1 MKFLKDN
8 WYKLMTGTAMLIFAC
23 GFFIYAVSPSYASYN
38 GSSPSKSDYAL
49 VPLNK
54 DGSINIKISEEQ
66 LNEIKPPAIQSIN
79 IEQVR
84 GETAGKVT
92 KDGKSCLGVYVRDG
106 AVQAKMFKLDNH
118 MGYNDGWKAVTTN
131 P

>member
-1 MKFLKDN
+1 MKFLKEN
-8 WYKLMTGTAMLIFAC
+8 WFKLMTGTSMLVFSF
-23 GFFIYAVSPSYASYN
+23 GFLMYAVSPSYANYTKEEM
-38 GSSPSKSDYAL
+38 PSKSDYAL

-79 IEQVR
+79 IQEV
-84 GETAGKVT
+84 GGSETCWTNENNCGNM
-92 KDGKSCLGVYVRDG
+92 L
-106 AVQAKMFKLDNH
+106 AV
-118 MGYNDGWKAVTTN
+118 KAV

>member
-1 MKFLKDN
+1 MKFLKEN

-23 GFFIYAVSPSYASYN
+23 GFFIYAVGPSYASYN
-38 GSSPSKSDYAL
+38 GNSPSNNDYAL

-54 DGSINIKISEEQ
+54 DGSINIKLSEEQ

-79 IEQVR
+79 IQQVR
-84 GETAGKVT
+84 GVTALAGTQYIGGAKRNR
-92 KDGKSCLGVYVRDG
+92 LGVS
-106 AVQAKMFKLDNH
+106 L
-118 MGYNDGWKAVTTN
+118 

>member
-1 MKFLKDN
+1 MKFLKEN

-23 GFFIYAVSPSYASYN
+23 GFFIYAVSPSYANYTKEEM
-38 GSSPSKSDYAL
+38 PSKSDYAL

-79 IEQVR
+79 IQQVR
-84 GETAGKVT
+84 GDNGSGKVT
-92 KDGKSCLGVYVRDG
+92 QDGKTRLGMYVS
-106 AVQAKMFKLDNH
+106 
-118 MGYNDGWKAVTTN
+118 
-131 P
+131 

>member
-1 MKFLKDN
+1 MKFLKEN

-38 GSSPSKSDYAL
+38 GNSPSNNDYAL

-66 LNEIKPPAIQSIN
+66 LNEIKSPALQSVN
-79 IEQVR
+79 IHSI
-84 GETAGKVT
+84 GNYTASDAWPRKGLIPVVIV
-92 KDGKSCLGVYVRDG
+92 D
-106 AVQAKMFKLDNH
+106 
-118 MGYNDGWKAVTTN
+118 
-131 P
+131 

>member
-1 MKFLKDN
+1 MKFLKEN

-38 GSSPSKSDYAL
+38 GNSPSNNDHAI

-66 LNEIKPPAIQSIN
+66 LNEIKPPALQSIN
-79 IEQVR
+79 LQQIR
-84 GETAGKVT
+84 GITAAAWKRH
-92 KDGKSCLGVYVRDG
+92 DGKAGLSV
-106 AVQAKMFKLDNH
+106 K
-118 MGYNDGWKAVTTN
+118 TN
-131 P
+131 